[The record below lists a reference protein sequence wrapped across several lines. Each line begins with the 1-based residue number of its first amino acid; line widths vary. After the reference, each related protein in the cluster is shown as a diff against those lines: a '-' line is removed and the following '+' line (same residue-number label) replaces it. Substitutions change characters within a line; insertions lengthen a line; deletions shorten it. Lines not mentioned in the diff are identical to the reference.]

1 MTKARIVIA
10 EIIAET
16 GLDRLRAAGFE
27 VDIQVDKTPEQLHS
41 ILPGARALIVR
52 SATMVDAQ
60 MLEAGKDLMVV
71 ARAGVGLDNIDV
83 DAATQQG
90 VMVVNAPQ
98 SNVLSAA
105 EHTMALI
112 LSIARNVPQA
122 HRALV
127 AGRWER
133 SKWEGIELAGKTLG
147 ILGLGRIGTLVAQR
161 ARAFDMRLVAF
172 DPYVSPDRARELGVD
187 MLTLEQVVEQ
197 SDVLTIHLPKNKET
211 NGILDAAM
219 LRRAKPSLRIIN
231 VARGGIANETDL
243 AEALRNGT
251 IAGAALDVFV
261 KEPTTE
267 SPLFSLDNIIVTPH
281 LGASTREAQDRA
293 GEVVADMVQ
302 LALNGDFVPFAVN
315 IEAEDA
321 NETLK
326 PFVPLAERLGRVFA
340 SLSDNTPTDIE
351 ITTSGEIGAYD
362 PGLISISALKG
373 LLTVWSKESISLV
386 NAPVIARNL
395 GVSLTSFATTT
406 TTHHDYVN
414 LLTMRSSTHSL
425 SATLTGR
432 RREARIVM
440 IDDHLTDIPP
450 SEFMLVVKNDD
461 QPGAIGRVATVL
473 GNAGINIANMDVGS
487 TATVGNALMCIAT
500 TTQVSEAIIAELQA
514 LPGISSVTP
523 LGA

>member
-1 MTKARIVIA
+1 MSKRIVIA
-10 EIIAET
+10 EEIADA
-16 GLDRLRAAGFE
+16 GLDRLRSAGFI
-27 VDIQVDKTPEQLHS
+27 VDVQLNKSAEELHA
-41 ILPGARALIVR
+41 ILDGAHALIVR
-52 SATMVDAQ
+52 SATMVDAA
-60 MLEAGKDLMVV
+60 MLAAGKQLVVV

-83 DAATQQG
+83 EAATKQG

-122 HRALV
+122 HSALT

-161 ARAFDMRLVAF
+161 ARAFDMRLVAY
-172 DPYVSPDRARELGVD
+172 DPYVSAERGRELGVE
-187 MLTLEQVVEQ
+187 MTTLERVVEQ
-197 SDVLTIHLPKNKET
+197 ADVLTIHLPKNKET
-211 NGILDAAM
+211 TGIINADM
-219 LRRAKPSLRIIN
+219 LKRAKRSLRIVN
-231 VARGGIANETDL
+231 VARGGIADEADL

-251 IAGAALDVFV
+251 IAGAALDVFT
-261 KEPTTE
+261 KEPVTD
-267 SPLFSLDNIIVTPH
+267 SPLFGLGNIVVTPH

-315 IEAEDA
+315 LEAGDA

-326 PFVPLAERLGRVFA
+326 PFVPLADRIGRVFA
-340 SLSDNTPTDIE
+340 SLIESTPSTIE
-351 ITTSGEIGAYD
+351 ISTTGEIGGYD
-362 PGLISISALKG
+362 PGLITISALKG
-373 LLTVWSKESISLV
+373 MLSVWSTDQVSLV
-386 NAPVIARNL
+386 NAPSMARNL
-395 GVSLTSFATTT
+395 NITVESVASTT
-406 TTHHDYVN
+406 TTHRDYVN
-414 LLTMRSSTHSL
+414 LITLRSGDRNI

-440 IDDHLTDIPP
+440 IDHHLTDIPP
-450 SEFMLVVKNDD
+450 SEHMLVVKNDD
-461 QPGAIGRVATVL
+461 QPGAIGRVASAL

-487 TATVGNALMCIAT
+487 SETVGSALMCIAT
-500 TTQVSEAIIAELQA
+500 TTAVPLDVLQH
-514 LPGISSVTP
+514 LRTLEGISSVVSV
-523 LGA
+523 GA

>member
-1 MTKARIVIA
+1 MTKRIVVAEEIA
-10 EIIAET
+10 EA
-16 GLDRLRAAGFE
+16 GLDRLRSAGFI
-27 VDIQVDKTPEQLHS
+27 VDVQLNKSANELHS
-41 ILPGARALIVR
+41 ILDGAHALIVR
-52 SATMVDAQ
+52 SATMVDAA
-60 MLEAGKDLMVV
+60 MLAASKQLVVV

-83 DAATQQG
+83 EAATKQG

-122 HRALV
+122 HSALT

-161 ARAFDMRLVAF
+161 ARAFDMRLVAY
-172 DPYVSPDRARELGVD
+172 DPYVSAERGRELGVE
-187 MLTLEQVVEQ
+187 MTTLERVVEQ
-197 SDVLTIHLPKNKET
+197 ADVLTIHLPKNKET
-211 NGILDAAM
+211 TGIINADM
-219 LRRAKPSLRIIN
+219 LKRAKRSLRIVN
-231 VARGGIANETDL
+231 VARGGIADETDL

-251 IAGAALDVFV
+251 IAGAALDVFT
-261 KEPTTE
+261 KEPVTD
-267 SPLFSLDNIIVTPH
+267 SPLFGLGNIVVTPH

-315 IEAEDA
+315 LEAGDA

-326 PFVPLAERLGRVFA
+326 PFVPLADRIGRVFA
-340 SLSDNTPTDIE
+340 SLIESTPSTIE
-351 ITTSGEIGAYD
+351 ISTTGEIGGYD
-362 PGLISISALKG
+362 PGLITISALKG
-373 LLTVWSKESISLV
+373 MLSVWSTDQVSLV
-386 NAPVIARNL
+386 NAPSMARNL
-395 GVSLTSFATTT
+395 NITVESVASTT
-406 TTHHDYVN
+406 TTHRDYVN
-414 LLTMRSSTHSL
+414 LITLRSGDRNI

-440 IDDHLTDIPP
+440 IDHHLTDIPP
-450 SEFMLVVKNDD
+450 SEHMLVVKNDD
-461 QPGAIGRVATVL
+461 QPGAIGRVASAL

-487 TATVGNALMCIAT
+487 SETVGSALMCIAT
-500 TTQVSEAIIAELQA
+500 TTAVPLDVLQH
-514 LPGISSVTP
+514 LRTLEGISSVVSV
-523 LGA
+523 GA

>member
-1 MTKARIVIA
+1 MSKRIVIA
-10 EIIAET
+10 EEIAEA
-16 GLDRLRAAGFE
+16 GLDRLRSAGFN
-27 VDIQVDKTPEQLHS
+27 VDVQLDKSATELHT
-41 ILPGARALIVR
+41 ILDGAHALIVR
-52 SATMVDAQ
+52 SATMVDAA
-60 MLEAGKDLMVV
+60 MLAAGKQLVVV

-83 DAATQQG
+83 EAATKQG

-122 HRALV
+122 HSALT

-161 ARAFDMRLVAF
+161 ARAFDMRLVAY
-172 DPYVSPDRARELGVD
+172 DPYVSAERGRELGVE
-187 MLTLEQVVEQ
+187 MTTLERVVEQ
-197 SDVLTIHLPKNKET
+197 ADVLTIHLPKNKET
-211 NGILDAAM
+211 TGIINADM
-219 LRRAKPSLRIIN
+219 LKRAKRSLRIVN
-231 VARGGIANETDL
+231 VARGGIADEADL

-251 IAGAALDVFV
+251 IAGAALDVFT
-261 KEPTTE
+261 KEPVTD
-267 SPLFSLDNIIVTPH
+267 SPLFGLGNIVVTPH

-315 IEAEDA
+315 LEAGDA

-326 PFVPLAERLGRVFA
+326 PFVPLADRIGRVFA
-340 SLSDNTPTDIE
+340 SLIESTPSTIE
-351 ITTSGEIGAYD
+351 ISTTGEIGGYD
-362 PGLISISALKG
+362 PGLITISALKG
-373 LLTVWSKESISLV
+373 MLSVWSTDQVSLV
-386 NAPVIARNL
+386 NAPSMARNL
-395 GVSLTSFATTT
+395 NITVESVASTT
-406 TTHHDYVN
+406 TTHRDYVN
-414 LLTMRSSTHSL
+414 LITLRSGDRNI

-440 IDDHLTDIPP
+440 IDHHLTDIPP
-450 SEFMLVVKNDD
+450 SEHMLVVKNDD
-461 QPGAIGRVATVL
+461 QPGAIGRVASAL

-487 TATVGNALMCIAT
+487 SETVGSALMCIAT
-500 TTQVSEAIIAELQA
+500 TTAVPLDVLQH
-514 LPGISSVTP
+514 LRTLEGISSVVSV
-523 LGA
+523 GA

>member
-1 MTKARIVIA
+1 MSKRIVIA
-10 EIIAET
+10 EEIADA
-16 GLDRLRAAGFE
+16 GLDRLRSAGFI
-27 VDIQVDKTPEQLHS
+27 VDVQLDKSAGELHA
-41 ILPGARALIVR
+41 ILDGAHALIVR
-52 SATMVDAQ
+52 SATMVDAA
-60 MLEAGKDLMVV
+60 MLAAGKQLVVV

-83 DAATQQG
+83 EAATKQG

-122 HRALV
+122 HSALT

-161 ARAFDMRLVAF
+161 ARAFDMRLVAY
-172 DPYVSPDRARELGVD
+172 DPYVSAERGRELGVE
-187 MLTLEQVVEQ
+187 MTTLERVVEQ
-197 SDVLTIHLPKNKET
+197 ADVLTIHLPKNKET
-211 NGILDAAM
+211 TGIINADM
-219 LRRAKPSLRIIN
+219 LKRAKRSLRIVN
-231 VARGGIANETDL
+231 VARGGIADEADL

-251 IAGAALDVFV
+251 IAGAALDVFT
-261 KEPTTE
+261 KEPVTD
-267 SPLFSLDNIIVTPH
+267 SPLFGLGNIVVTPH

-315 IEAEDA
+315 LEAGDA

-326 PFVPLAERLGRVFA
+326 PFVPLADRIGRVFA
-340 SLSDNTPTDIE
+340 SLIESTPSTIE
-351 ITTSGEIGAYD
+351 ISTTGEIGGYD
-362 PGLISISALKG
+362 PGLITISALKG
-373 LLTVWSKESISLV
+373 MLSVWSTDQVSLV
-386 NAPVIARNL
+386 NAPSMARNL
-395 GVSLTSFATTT
+395 NITVESVASTT
-406 TTHHDYVN
+406 TTHRDYVN
-414 LLTMRSSTHSL
+414 LITLRSGDRNI

-440 IDDHLTDIPP
+440 IDHHLTDIPP
-450 SEFMLVVKNDD
+450 SEHMLVVKNDD
-461 QPGAIGRVATVL
+461 QPGAIGRVASAL

-487 TATVGNALMCIAT
+487 SETVGSALMCIAT
-500 TTQVSEAIIAELQA
+500 TTAVPLDVLQH
-514 LPGISSVTP
+514 LRTLEGISSVVSV
-523 LGA
+523 GA

>member
-1 MTKARIVIA
+1 MSKRIVIA
-10 EIIAET
+10 EEIADA
-16 GLDRLRAAGFE
+16 GLDRLRSAGFI
-27 VDIQVDKTPEQLHS
+27 VDVQLNKSAGELHA
-41 ILPGARALIVR
+41 ILDGAHALIVR
-52 SATMVDAQ
+52 SATMVDAA
-60 MLEAGKDLMVV
+60 MLAAGKQLVVV

-83 DAATQQG
+83 EAATKQG

-122 HRALV
+122 HSALT

-161 ARAFDMRLVAF
+161 ARAFDMRLVAY
-172 DPYVSPDRARELGVD
+172 DPYVSAERGRELGVE
-187 MLTLEQVVEQ
+187 MTTLERVVEQ
-197 SDVLTIHLPKNKET
+197 ADVLTIHLPKNKET
-211 NGILDAAM
+211 TGIINADM
-219 LRRAKPSLRIIN
+219 LKRAKRSLRIVN
-231 VARGGIANETDL
+231 VARGGIADEADL

-251 IAGAALDVFV
+251 IAGAALDVFT
-261 KEPTTE
+261 KEPVTD
-267 SPLFSLDNIIVTPH
+267 SPLFGLGNIVVTPH

-315 IEAEDA
+315 LEAGDA

-326 PFVPLAERLGRVFA
+326 PFVPLADRIGRVFA
-340 SLSDNTPTDIE
+340 SLIESTPSTIE
-351 ITTSGEIGAYD
+351 ISTTGEIGGYD
-362 PGLISISALKG
+362 PGLITISALKG
-373 LLTVWSKESISLV
+373 MLSVWSTDQVSLV
-386 NAPVIARNL
+386 NAPSMARNL
-395 GVSLTSFATTT
+395 NITVESVASTT
-406 TTHHDYVN
+406 TTHRDYVN
-414 LLTMRSSTHSL
+414 LITLRSGDRNI

-440 IDDHLTDIPP
+440 IDHHLTDIPP
-450 SEFMLVVKNDD
+450 SEHMLVVKNDD
-461 QPGAIGRVATVL
+461 QPGAIGRVASAL

-487 TATVGNALMCIAT
+487 SETVGSALMCIAT
-500 TTQVSEAIIAELQA
+500 TTAVPLDVLQH
-514 LPGISSVTP
+514 LRTLEGISSVVAV
-523 LGA
+523 GA

>member
-1 MTKARIVIA
+1 MSKRIVIA
-10 EIIAET
+10 EEIADA
-16 GLDRLRAAGFE
+16 GLDRLRSAGFI
-27 VDIQVDKTPEQLHS
+27 VDVQLNKSAGELHA
-41 ILPGARALIVR
+41 ILDGAHALIVR
-52 SATMVDAQ
+52 SATMVDAA
-60 MLEAGKDLMVV
+60 MLAAGKQLVVV

-83 DAATQQG
+83 EAATKQG

-122 HRALV
+122 HSALT

-161 ARAFDMRLVAF
+161 ARAFDMRLVAY
-172 DPYVSPDRARELGVD
+172 DPYVSAERGRELGVE
-187 MLTLEQVVEQ
+187 MTTLERVVEQ
-197 SDVLTIHLPKNKET
+197 ADVLTIHLPKNKET
-211 NGILDAAM
+211 TGIINADM
-219 LRRAKPSLRIIN
+219 LKRAKRSLRIVN
-231 VARGGIANETDL
+231 VARGGIADEADL

-251 IAGAALDVFV
+251 IAGAALDVFT
-261 KEPTTE
+261 KEPVTD
-267 SPLFSLDNIIVTPH
+267 SPLFGLGNIVVTPH

-315 IEAEDA
+315 LEAGDA

-326 PFVPLAERLGRVFA
+326 PFVPLADRIGRVFA
-340 SLSDNTPTDIE
+340 SLIESTPSTIE
-351 ITTSGEIGAYD
+351 ISTTGEIGGYD
-362 PGLISISALKG
+362 PGLITISALKG
-373 LLTVWSKESISLV
+373 MLSVWSTDQVSLV
-386 NAPVIARNL
+386 NAPSMARNL
-395 GVSLTSFATTT
+395 NITVESVASTT
-406 TTHHDYVN
+406 TTHRDYVN
-414 LLTMRSSTHSL
+414 LITLRSGDRNI

-440 IDDHLTDIPP
+440 IDHHLTDIPP
-450 SEFMLVVKNDD
+450 SEHMLVVKNDD
-461 QPGAIGRVATVL
+461 RPGAIGRVASAL

-487 TATVGNALMCIAT
+487 SETAGSALMCIAT
-500 TTQVSEAIIAELQA
+500 TTAVPLDVLQQ
-514 LPGISSVTP
+514 LRTLEGISSVVAV
-523 LGA
+523 GA